1 MRHAWVVLA
10 IASLQGAEIDPE
22 GLLPARLRQDPA
34 ARQITSLVSSGLDQA
49 VALAARQPPPFDQVW
64 TGYLKLRTGD
74 PVGAL
79 RALRQAER
87 RGLARETAKLE
98 AVAYYAARQYK
109 LFLQKIR
116 EAMEFEPD
124 DASPHYYLGRHYES
138 DLKDFAKAEQ
148 SFRQALERDAAH
160 LPSHYHM
167 GYCAEMQGHWDQAAR
182 HYRAAADLAA
192 KSNPG
197 YGLPWQGLA
206 RVELQLGRPE
216 TALPLARKAVDLG
229 PRDVEAQRI
238 LARVCS
244 TLGRVEEAIP
254 AWERVAQSDTTDPAP
269 QYQLFQLYQKRGDK
283 EKSKAALEQ
292 FRVLQGL
299 YGRQ

>member
-1 MRHAWVVLA
+1 M
-10 IASLQGAEIDPE
+10 ASLQAAEIDPE
-22 GLLPARLRQDPA
+22 GLLPARLRQDPEA
-34 ARQITSLVSSGLDQA
+34 GRITTLASSAFGQA
-49 VALAARQPPPFDQVW
+49 EALAAGQPPPLDLVW

-74 PVGAL
+74 PAGAI

-87 RGLARETAKLE
+87 QGLARETAKLE
-98 AVAYYAARQYK
+98 AAAYYAARQYK
-109 LFLQKIR
+109 LFLRKIR

-138 DLKDFAKAEQ
+138 DLKDFVKAAE
-148 SFRQALERDAAH
+148 SFEQALARDAVH
-160 LPSHYHM
+160 LPSHYHR
-167 GYCAEMQGHWDQAAR
+167 GYCAEMRGQWEAAAS

-206 RVELQLGRPE
+206 RVELQLGSPE
-216 TALPLARKAVDLG
+216 KALPLARKAAALTPGDS
-229 PRDVEAQRI
+229 EAQRV

-244 TLGRVEEAIP
+244 TLGRREEAIP
-254 AWERVAQSDTTDPAP
+254 AWERVAQIETTDPAP
-269 QYQLFQLYQKRGDK
+269 HYQLFQLYQKSGDAA
-283 EKSKAALEQ
+283 KSKAALEQ
-292 FRVLQGL
+292 FRRLQGL